1 MSNNNNNKYYCCLRD
16 HFTTITKTM
25 NNDSES
31 TQAHAYATLIRTK
44 GKGGKRTKL
53 KNLHLNTNN

>member
-1 MSNNNNNKYYCCLRD
+1 MSSNNTKYYCCLRD
-16 HFTTITKTM
+16 NFTTITKNI
-25 NNDSES
+25 NNNSES
-31 TQAHAYATLIRTK
+31 SQAHAYSTLIKTK